1 MTDTSGGADEPVRP
15 SDGDT
20 PALDNAGGWPDG
32 EVSSAPGNT
41 GSGRGLDRRWASAAV
56 AAALAVGL
64 IGGVFLGRGSVDPP
78 ATAVADAPVA
88 AGTSA
93 SPDVPQDGTVVS
105 PSAPAPSA
113 PAPSSPA
120 PSAAP
125 APLRE
130 ALPAADVELA
140 APVSIAIPDIG
151 IDQSLIQLGVLPDRT
166 LEVPSNGT
174 DIGWWRS
181 GPVPGEAGGAV
192 IAAHVTYNGGQPAV
206 FIDLPDLTTGAEVRI
221 DREDGSIATYQ
232 VTDIEVVSQDAFP
245 NEKIYRL
252 DGPPMLTLIT
262 CGGDF
267 INGSYTD
274 SVIVYAALVADTRTG
289 SPA

>member
-1 MTDTSGGADEPVRP
+1 MTDTRGGADEPVRP

-20 PALDNAGGWPDG
+20 PASG
-32 EVSSAPGNT
+32 EA

-56 AAALAVGL
+56 AAALALGL
-64 IGGVFLGRGSVDPP
+64 IGGVFLGRGSVDMPTTPVAEAP
-78 ATAVADAPVA
+78 AAADASAPNVPQ
-88 AGTSA
+88 AGT
-93 SPDVPQDGTVVS
+93 VPPPT
-105 PSAPAPSA
+105 PAPS
-113 PAPSSPA
+113 PSST
-120 PSAAP
+120 P

-140 APVSIAIPDIG
+140 APVGIAIPELG
-151 IDQSLIQLGVLPDRT
+151 IDQSLIELGVLPDRT

-221 DREDGSIATYQ
+221 DREDGSVATYQ
-232 VTDIEVVSQDAFP
+232 VTEIEVVPQDEFP

-252 DGPPMLTLIT
+252 EGPPMLTLIT

-267 INGSYTD
+267 IDGSYTD
-274 SVIVYAALVADTRTG
+274 SVIVYASLVADTRTG